1 MVQVIMKIKNI
12 SNMIQPKKQEA
23 EVLFRMCGS

>member
-12 SNMIQPKKQEA
+12 SNMIQLKKQEA